1 MTGFLAKQAEMS
13 PMYVNLFQL
22 RRSKFFVNTTHTM
35 LKSSNQVLLVA
46 ASRNQLYVRYLVLII
61 DMKIFYEHHA
71 NYFWK
76 VGIKCFWAKQAEMSL
91 MSGNLFQSTRSKF
104 FANTTHT
111 MSRKLESSV
120 FGISIPKSA

>member
-35 LKSSNQVLLVA
+35 SRMLESGVFGT

-61 DMKIFYEHHA
+61 DMKIFYEHVA
-71 NYFWK
+71 NYF
-76 VGIKCFWAKQAEMSL
+76 
-91 MSGNLFQSTRSKF
+91 
-104 FANTTHT
+104 
-111 MSRKLESSV
+111 
-120 FGISIPKSA
+120 